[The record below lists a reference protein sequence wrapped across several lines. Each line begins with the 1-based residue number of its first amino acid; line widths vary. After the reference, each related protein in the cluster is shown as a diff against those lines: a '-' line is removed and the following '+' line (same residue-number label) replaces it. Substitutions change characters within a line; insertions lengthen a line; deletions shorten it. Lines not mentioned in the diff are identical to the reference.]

1 VAPPANWEQRRTS
14 CLAAAISDDIL
25 PLNFRRVA
33 TGAQTIP
40 CEGAAGHED
49 AHTTAITALADN
61 DCTSVTVCPDGSE
74 CAEAVE
80 TLADYYT
87 RCSIVHDAEDALFQ
101 QMETAD
107 GPCMVHADEVS
118 HYP

>member
-1 VAPPANWEQRRTS
+1 MF
-14 CLAAAISDDIL
+14 